1 MLKRGEGE
9 EGEEQEADR
18 KAGQGGG
25 LHFPVLGRTQAGCG
39 RPIDAR
45 VRPGGTSA
53 TWAPC
58 LAGGGVRRLLWKA
71 S

>member
-9 EGEEQEADR
+9 EGEEREADR

-25 LHFPVLGRTQAGCG
+25 LHFPVLGREGFG

-58 LAGGGVRRLLWKA
+58 LAGGGVRRLPWKA